1 MILGLLVFTVM
12 LLLVLPLLVPLPS
25 LGSTVPPEELAV
37 PDSRF
42 VEVDGVRVHYKDEGE
57 GKPALVLLHG
67 FADNVFVWRDVI
79 GPLSSFGRVVSLDWP
94 PFGLT
99 SRPMPEEWVE
109 NPYTLASRVSLVFG
123 LMDSLGIERAVLV
136 GHSMGATLA
145 CQVALACPKRIVGM
159 ALLAPAILLL
169 PSVPTPLRWLLTT
182 HQMRWFGP
190 LAVRALRSVGMSVA
204 RRGWRD
210 PDSITPDVWE
220 GYLRPMRARNWERAF
235 WEFLAALRPPQ
246 ARERLGELGQPALV
260 AAGSDDRVVPM
271 SQIERIVAGIPNAQL
286 VVIPE
291 CGHQI
296 ADECPAELVRAIK
309 GFAERVPP
317 G

>member
-99 SRPMPEEWVE
+99 SRPMPEDWVE
-109 NPYTLASRVSLVFG
+109 NPYTLAARVSLVVG
-123 LMDSLGIERAVLV
+123 LMDALGIERAVLV

-145 CQVALACPKRIVGM
+145 SQVALVCPGRIRGM
-159 ALLAPAILLL
+159 VLLAPALFLI
-169 PSVPTPLRWLLTT
+169 PSTPTFLRWLLTT
-182 HQMRWFGP
+182 RQMRWFGP
-190 LAVRALRSVGMSVA
+190 LAVRSLRSVGMLMA
-204 RRGWRD
+204 KRGWRD
-210 PDSITPDVWE
+210 PDRITPEEWD
-220 GYLRPMRARNWERAF
+220 GYLRPMRAHNWERAF
-235 WEFLAALRPPQ
+235 WEFVAALRPPT
-246 ARERLGELGQPALV
+246 ARGRLSELSLPVLV
-260 AAGSDDRVVPM
+260 VEGADDRVIPRWQV
-271 SQIERIVAGIPNAQL
+271 ERTVSGLPETEL
-286 VVIPE
+286 VVIQE

-296 ADECPAELVRAIK
+296 ADERPAELVRAIN
-309 GFAERVPP
+309 GFLERMLST
-317 G
+317 